1 MSTTNLF
8 VIPAILWCILSGT
21 VVSSDKCQ
29 TPQYLQLGKKGKI
42 SCNFPGGL
50 YGTVWYNSSN
60 LTSEDRQLICHR
72 EGIVFGPGY
81 ESGEYSVQPDGS
93 LVINKVST
101 KHNTSF
107 GVLTLATTEDDP
119 IVEYVRVVVYGTVV
133 SSDKCQTPQYLQL
146 GKKGIISCNFP
157 GDLYGTVWYNSSN
170 LTSEDRQLISNIESF
185 VFGPGYESGEYR
197 VQPDG
202 SLIINKVST
211 KHNTSFSVSTL
222 ATTEDDPIVEYVRVV
237 VYDTV
242 VSSDKCQTPQYLQ
255 LGKKGLI
262 SCNFPGGL
270 YGTVW
275 YNSSNLTSEDRQL
288 ISNRESFVFEPGYES
303 GEYSVQPDGS
313 LVINKV
319 STKHNTYFVVSTL
332 ATTEDDPIVEYV
344 RVVVYD
350 TVVSS
355 DKCQT
360 PQYLQLGKKGIISC
374 NFPGGLYGTVW
385 YNSSN
390 LTSEDRQLISNRES
404 FVFEPGYESG
414 EYSVQPDGSLV
425 INKVS
430 TKHNTYFVVSTLATT
445 EDDPIVEYVRVV
457 VYDKPPEPYPTI
469 DATGCYQ
476 KSLCF
481 LELNAASSLSCN
493 VLRVGEVLDDLSWKL
508 RTYTGDGQISSQS
521 KSVTTS
527 VNELQSYHTVVNISL
542 QTSLSLR
549 VFVCAARSDVSEVGN
564 NESTILVESGTL
576 EASSQHLL
584 VTPNEKVVMN
594 CGKDVS
600 FFVWKKVGQTEE
612 IIAFGTK
619 SMSEVMIPDGF
630 TLQNSCLVIN
640 TAGKPTLGTYTCVYS
655 TDGVTT
661 KFTSTDVTLQ
671 EEERR
676 TGWIGVVVFFV
687 LLVLLIFIGVV
698 LYRCKVERNSRQVWK
713 ISQQQLLNPGEKVTE
728 EKLKEWC
735 KKVII
740 WKDDT
745 RDTHDGIVER
755 LKEAS
760 DKQVDIEWIKLQDSF
775 KSVEDN
781 GEAVNLISGAVL
793 PPLNNLKNLEIVN
806 KKWQQLDITEWINIL
821 KYACHGRKPTKIMI
835 ELILLPYDFEN
846 KLSTLKK
853 KPCVEWQTGVISAV
867 LTMSYENE
875 QWESFGPRRLKYD
888 EYEKIVEKANEE
900 MTDQTEGAKLLE
912 DSDYEQSPSDVK
924 A

>member
-29 TPQYLQLGKKGKI
+29 TPQYLQLGKKGMI

-50 YGTVWYNSSN
+50 YGT
-60 LTSEDRQLICHR
+60 
-72 EGIVFGPGY
+72 F
-81 ESGEYSVQPDGS
+81 
-93 LVINKVST
+93 
-101 KHNTSF
+101 
-107 GVLTLATTEDDP
+107 
-119 IVEYVRVVVYGTVV
+119 
-133 SSDKCQTPQYLQL
+133 
-146 GKKGIISCNFP
+146 
-157 GDLYGTVWYNSSN
+157 WYNSSN
-170 LTSEDRQLISNIESF
+170 LTSEDRQLISQREGIVS
-185 VFGPGYESGEYR
+185 GPGYESGEY
-197 VQPDG
+197 G
-202 SLIINKVST
+202 
-211 KHNTSFSVSTL
+211 
-222 ATTEDDPIVEYVRVV
+222 
-237 VYDTV
+237 
-242 VSSDKCQTPQYLQ
+242 
-255 LGKKGLI
+255 
-262 SCNFPGGL
+262 
-270 YGTVW
+270 
-275 YNSSNLTSEDRQL
+275 
-288 ISNRESFVFEPGYES
+288 
-303 GEYSVQPDGS
+303 VQPDGS

-319 STKHNTYFVVSTL
+319 SNQHNTYF
-332 ATTEDDPIVEYV
+332 
-344 RVVVYD
+344 
-350 TVVSS
+350 
-355 DKCQT
+355 
-360 PQYLQLGKKGIISC
+360 G
-374 NFPGGLYGTVW
+374 
-385 YNSSN
+385 
-390 LTSEDRQLISNRES
+390 
-404 FVFEPGYESG
+404 
-414 EYSVQPDGSLV
+414 
-425 INKVS
+425 
-430 TKHNTYFVVSTLATT
+430 VSTLATT

-493 VLRVGEVLDDLSWKL
+493 VLRVGEVLDDLSWTL
-508 RTYTGDGQISSQS
+508 RTNTGDGQISAQS
-521 KSVTTS
+521 KAVTTS
-527 VNELQSYHTVVNISL
+527 VNELQSYYTVVNISL

-549 VFVCAARSDVSEVGN
+549 VFVCAARSNVCEVGN
-564 NESTILVESGTL
+564 TEITILVESGTL
-576 EASSQHLL
+576 EAFSQPLL
-584 VTPNEKVVMN
+584 VTPNERVVMN
-594 CGKDVS
+594 CGEDVS

-630 TLQNSCLVIN
+630 TLQNSSLVIN

-661 KFTSTDVTLQ
+661 KFASTDVTLQ
-671 EEERR
+671 EEEGR
-676 TGWIGVVVFFV
+676 TGRIGVVVFFV
-687 LLVLLIFIGVV
+687 FLFLIFIGVFF
-698 LYRCKVERNSRQVWK
+698 YRRKVERNSRQVWK

-781 GEAVNLISGAVL
+781 GEAVNLSSGAVL

-806 KKWQQLDITEWINIL
+806 KTWQQLDITEWINIL
-821 KYACHGRKPTKIMI
+821 KYACHGRKPTKIKI

-853 KPCVEWQTGVISAV
+853 KPRVEWHTGVISAV
-867 LTMSYENE
+867 LRMSYENE
-875 QWESFGPRRLKYD
+875 RWESIGPRPLKYE
-888 EYEKIVEKANEE
+888 EYEKIVERANEE
-900 MTDQTEGAKLLE
+900 MTDQTEVAKLLE